1 MSDKLYPLPLNKLLT
16 WILQE
21 EQHGKIFGYYKELFF
36 TPKADDPF
44 RMERYGQTLETPIGV
59 AAGPHTQLAQNIV
72 LAWLFGAR
80 YLELKTVQTLDE
92 IEVTK
97 PCIDMTDEGY
107 NCEWSQE
114 LKLRQSFDEY
124 LNAWIIIHILKDKFN
139 WGKPETPGF
148 IFNMSVGYD
157 LNGILNTN
165 VQDYF
170 AQMNNCDSELNQK
183 LDEISDIYPNVKNIA
198 ISSQI
203 TDNITLSTM
212 HGCPSDEIEKIG
224 KYLIEERKLHTAIK
238 LNPTLLGPDK
248 LRQILNKD
256 LNFDDIIVPD
266 EAFEHDL
273 KYDDALAII
282 KNLQK
287 SAERNNVEFGLKL
300 TNTLEVLNARQVLPK
315 QEVTNYLSG
324 RALHPISVNLA
335 TKLQSDFD
343 GQLDISFSA
352 GADTFNIT
360 NILACNIKPV
370 TTCTDVLKPG
380 GYGRLRQYLDNIRTE
395 FSSVGAQNIDEYI
408 INLGGKTNVGQSGLL
423 NLNKYSKEVIQ
434 NPAYQNKFTGF
445 ESIKTNR
452 QLTQFDCIK
461 APCIGN
467 CATEQHIPEYIYH
480 TAQGDFDKAFE
491 VIMQTNPLPG
501 ITGAVCDQLCALKC
515 TRSNYDNP
523 LLIRDIKRY
532 ATEYGAAYY
541 KPPVYAEATTGRQ
554 EKDLRIAVIGGG
566 PAGLSCAYFL
576 ALAGCKVKI
585 FEAKGY
591 SGGMVSEAIPRFRL
605 SEEALQN
612 DVERILNLGVQIHY
626 NSKIDTPKFNQLRDE
641 FDYIYIAAGAQKN
654 KKLHIDGE
662 NLENV
667 IEPVEFLAKV
677 KQNQTVNLGNNVAII
692 GGGNTAMDAA
702 RTAMRLV
709 SKNGEVTIL
718 YRRTRKEMPAEDT
731 EIQAALDE
739 GVNLIELVSPVSISG
754 NGKVESITC
763 QKMKLGKPDAS
774 GRARPIPIPN
784 SEFTI
789 TLDSIIPAIG
799 QNIELDFLGEQKLDV
814 NKNTGATSITNV
826 FAGGDA
832 IRGAA
837 TVVEAVGD
845 GKTAAQNILK
855 NAKIDGGIS
864 AKPKKAISEIE
875 LQQKAIQRK
884 FGISVPKYQSENQLN
899 FDMIHRT
906 MTKAEV
912 MKEAHRCLYC
922 DEVCSVC
929 VYVCPNLAN
938 YQYKAAPMKASVQ
951 KVAQADGE
959 ITISDLAPIV
969 FEQNTQIIT
978 IGDFCNECG
987 NCDTFCPTAG
997 APYKTKPHIFLTENS
1012 FSQESEGYFIENNHI
1027 QYKNDDFIEIMKIE
1041 GDHLLYSNNY
1051 LSAIFDMSSL
1061 VIKILHSKIDYD
1073 YLWSSKNAIQMA
1085 YLLVNLK
1092 DETLFKT

>member
-1 MSDKLYPLPLNKLLT
+1 MSDKLYPLPLEQLLS
-16 WILQE
+16 WILHE

-36 TPKADDPF
+36 TPKAEDPF
-44 RMERYGQTLETPIGV
+44 RMERYGQMLETPIGV
-59 AAGPHTQLAQNIV
+59 AAGPHTQLAHNIV
-72 LAWLFGAR
+72 LAWLFGSR
-80 YLELKTVQTLDE
+80 YLELKTVQTLDK

-114 LKLRQSFDEY
+114 LKLQQSFDEY
-124 LNAWIIIHILKDKFN
+124 LNAWIIIHILRDKFG
-139 WGKPETPGF
+139 WGESDNPGF

-157 LNGILNTN
+157 LKGILNDN
-165 VQDYF
+165 VQEYF
-170 AQMNNCDSELNQK
+170 ALMNNCDSELSKK
-183 LDEISDIYPNVKNIA
+183 LDSITDIYPNVKNIN
-198 ISSQI
+198 IPTKL

-212 HGCPSDEIEKIG
+212 HGCPPDEIEKIG
-224 KYLIEERKLHTAIK
+224 KYLIEQRKLHTAIK

-256 LNFDDIIVPD
+256 LKFDDIIVPD

-273 KYDDALAII
+273 KYNDAIALI
-282 KNLQK
+282 KSLQK
-287 SAERNNVEFGLKL
+287 SAEQNNVDFGLKL
-300 TNTLEVLNARQVLPK
+300 TNTLEVLNTRQTLP
-315 QEVTNYLSG
+315 QNEATNYMSG
-324 RALHPISVNLA
+324 RALHPISANLA
-335 TKLQSDFD
+335 AQLQADFN

-352 GADTFNIT
+352 GADAFNVT

-380 GYGRLRQYLDNIRTE
+380 GYGRLKQYLDNIYKE
-395 FSSVGAQNIDEYI
+395 FSSVGANNIDEYI
-408 INLGGKTNVGQSGLL
+408 LNLSGKTNVKQSGLN
-423 NLNKYSKEVIQ
+423 NLQNYAQEVTN
-434 NPAYQNKFTGF
+434 NPAYQNQFTGF

-452 QLTQFDCIK
+452 ELTQYDCIK

-467 CATEQHIPEYIYH
+467 CATDQQIPEYIYH

-532 ATEYGAAYY
+532 ATDYGTETF
-541 KPPVYAEATTGRQ
+541 KPQRTQRKT
-554 EKDLRIAVIGGG
+554 KDNCKIAIIGGG
-566 PAGLSCAYFL
+566 PAGLSAAYFL
-576 ALAGCKVKI
+576 ALAGCKVEI

-605 SEEALQN
+605 SKEAVQS

-626 NSKIDTPKFNQLRDE
+626 NSKIDTPKFDQLRKQ
-641 FDYIYIAAGAQKN
+641 FNYVYIGVGAQKSKILN
-654 KKLHIDGE
+654 IDGE
-662 NLENV
+662 DLNNV
-667 IEPVEFLAKV
+667 LEPVELLGKV
-677 KQNQTVNLGNNVAII
+677 KQKQKINLGNKVSII

-709 SKNGEVTIL
+709 SDTGKVTIL
-718 YRRTRKEMPAEDT
+718 YRRTRKEMPAEDA

-739 GVNLIELVSPVSISG
+739 GVNLIELVSPVKING
-754 NGKVESITC
+754 NIKVESITC
-763 QKMKLGKPDAS
+763 QKMKLGKPEAS
-774 GRARPIPIPN
+774 GRARPVSIPN
-784 SEFTI
+784 SEFDI
-789 TLDSIIPAIG
+789 KVDSIIPAIG
-799 QNIELDFLGEQKLDV
+799 QDVVLDFLDGQEFDV
-814 NKNTGATSITNV
+814 NLKTGETNIANV

-832 IRGAA
+832 VRGAA

-845 GKTAAQNILK
+845 GKSAAQNILK
-855 NAKIDGGIS
+855 IAKIDGGILANS
-864 AKPKKAISEIE
+864 NKIISDIE
-875 LQQKAIQRK
+875 LQQKAIQRE
-884 FGISVPKYQSENQLN
+884 FGISVPKYPAGNHLN

-906 MTKAEV
+906 MTKDEV
-912 MKEAHRCLYC
+912 LKEANRCLYC

-938 YQYKAAPMKASVQ
+938 YQYKAEPMNAIAQ

-959 ITISDLAPIV
+959 ITVSNLVSIV

-997 APYKTKPHIFLTENS
+997 APYKTKPHIFLTKES
-1012 FSQESEGYFIENNHI
+1012 FLQEPEGYFIENDHI
-1027 QYKNDDFIEIMKIE
+1027 QYKHDDFIEIMKIE
-1041 GDHLLYSNNY
+1041 DNHLLYSNNY
-1051 LSAIFDMSSL
+1051 LSAIIDKSSM
-1061 VIKILHSKIDYD
+1061 VIQAVHSKVDYD

-1085 YLLVNLK
+1085 YLLSNLK
-1092 DETLFKT
+1092 DEALFCESNE